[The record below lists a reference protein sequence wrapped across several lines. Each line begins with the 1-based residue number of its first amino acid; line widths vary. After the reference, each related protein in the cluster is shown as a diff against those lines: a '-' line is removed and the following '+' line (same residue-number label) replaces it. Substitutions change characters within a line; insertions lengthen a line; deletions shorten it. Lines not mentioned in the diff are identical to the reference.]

1 MLPMP
6 EWGSGTIKFGYRK
19 EIQLQ
24 IGLNENRVKQDRLDI
39 PRVVVAGATSNV
51 GKTSI
56 TCAVIHGLR
65 NRCYSVQPFKVGP
78 DYIDPSLLSAV
89 AGSAAGNLDPWL
101 MGGSSLRNS
110 FVTYSKSDIS
120 VIEGVMGYYDGLAG
134 SSNYAST
141 FDVARRLACPVI
153 LVLDAGGTARSIA
166 AMATGFVKFHRSSRI
181 AGVILNRLGSEKHE
195 RMCREALE
203 PLKIPVLG
211 AVPRRDSLRTESRHL
226 GLVPAA
232 EGGSAERIRKVAEE
246 ISEYLNIDRIAEICR
261 GAAPLKDFSPA
272 ADSRRRAVL
281 GVALDSS
288 FNFYYR
294 ENLDILRQCGAE
306 IRFFS
311 PVADAELPE
320 CDGIY
325 IGGGFPE
332 VRAADLAG
340 NLSMV
345 SSVRRAAESGMPIYA
360 ECGGLMYLTR
370 SIIYGEKRHDMV
382 GLFDADTAMTGRM
395 VLNYTEA
402 RTLQSN
408 ILARAGR
415 TLRAHEFHYSKLESV
430 PPDARFSYRLSTG
443 EGISDGMDG
452 FLQYGTLAS
461 YCHIMLQGG
470 RARNLVDS
478 CSRFSRG

>member
-1 MLPMP
+1 MKVL
-6 EWGSGTIKFGYRK
+6 
-19 EIQLQ
+19 
-24 IGLNENRVKQDRLDI
+24 
-39 PRVVVAGATSNV
+39 RVVVAGATSNV

-56 TCAVIHGLR
+56 TCALIHGLR
-65 NRCYSVQPFKVGP
+65 KKGYSVQPFKVGP

-110 FVTYSKSDIS
+110 FVSYSKSDVS

-134 SSNYAST
+134 GSNYAST

-166 AMATGFVKFHRSSRI
+166 AIATGFAKFHRNSRI

-211 AVPRRDSLRTESRHL
+211 AVPRRDSLKMESRHL

-232 EGGSAERIRKVAEE
+232 EGGSAERIRRVAEE
-246 ISEYLNIDRIAEICR
+246 ISEYLDIDKIAEICR
-261 GAAPLKDFSPA
+261 GAAPLKDFAPA
-272 ADSRRRAVL
+272 ADSRNRAVL

-294 ENLDILRQCGAE
+294 ENLDALRRHGAD

-311 PVADAELPE
+311 PASDVKPPE

-325 IGGGFPE
+325 LGGGFPE
-332 VRAADLAG
+332 VRAAELAG
-340 NLSMV
+340 NLSMIR
-345 SSVRRAAESGMPIYA
+345 SLKRAAESGMPVYA

-370 SIIYGEKRHDMV
+370 SIRYGKEKHAMV
-382 GLFDADTAMTGRM
+382 GLLDADTEMTGRM

-402 RTLQSN
+402 ATIQDS

-415 TLRAHEFHYSKLESV
+415 ALRAHEFHYSKLESI
-430 PPDARFSYRLSTG
+430 PQDARFAYRLSAG